1 VLIDY
6 IATQPGSYEY
16 DANNHIVNTNFY
28 LFNNL
33 LSLYY
38 RFSTQDYSNLVT
50 TEFVTL
56 NYFTQNLAGFRL
68 DFNFINFGAEYED
81 YKSSILPYHMWR
93 YFVNF
98 QKNVGKKLLFTLN
111 GNIQDYVMLDK
122 PEPEYQKY
130 MDVTGKATYTIYKQT
145 SLNLDLMYR
154 KQTGRGIDLDL
165 LSAKTE
171 IISSI
176 NRLYLTVGL
185 EVYKRNYVGEIINFK
200 GTYFKLVRKF

>member
-1 VLIDY
+1 M
-6 IATQPGSYEY
+6 
-16 DANNHIVNTNFY
+16 
-28 LFNNL
+28 
-33 LSLYY
+33 LS
-38 RFSTQDYSNLVT
+38 
-50 TEFVTL
+50 
-56 NYFTQNLAGFRL
+56 
-68 DFNFINFGAEYED
+68 
-81 YKSSILPYHMWR
+81 
-93 YFVNF
+93 
-98 QKNVGKKLLFTLN
+98 
-111 GNIQDYVMLDK
+111 K

-130 MDVTGKATYTIYKQT
+130 MDITGKAIYTIYKQT

-165 LSAKTE
+165 MSAKTE